1 MNFCIYSSCCG
12 HWPAETK
19 PSTHSVGAGE
29 CVDLLSAPW
38 LLFQQE
44 EFMQKSIAHVAP
56 TVHMMMIKVVERARG
71 RNGSGRRGHD
81 GRGQPRAAWAAAGSM
96 EGPPVTDGAVGGKNA
111 RDGLSVL
118 ATFVTTRNGSR
129 HAASVGGLK
138 ENTRLCLSATQKIQA
153 CSQECGKC
161 DGRTGQGL

>member
-1 MNFCIYSSCCG
+1 
-12 HWPAETK
+12 
-19 PSTHSVGAGE
+19 
-29 CVDLLSAPW
+29 
-38 LLFQQE
+38 
-44 EFMQKSIAHVAP
+44 MQKSIAHVAQ

-118 ATFVTTRNGSR
+118 ATFVATRNGSR
-129 HAASVGGLK
+129 PNDTDFIINNIFIDIHTSL
-138 ENTRLCLSATQKIQA
+138 
-153 CSQECGKC
+153 
-161 DGRTGQGL
+161 

>member
-1 MNFCIYSSCCG
+1 M
-12 HWPAETK
+12 HLLLLLWPLPAETK

-29 CVDLLSAPW
+29 CVDLLSAAW

-118 ATFVTTRNGSR
+118 ATFVATRNGSR
-129 HAASVGGLK
+129 QPTCKDRKWS
-138 ENTRLCLSATQKIQA
+138 RLSR
-153 CSQECGKC
+153 GVW
-161 DGRTGQGL
+161 GV